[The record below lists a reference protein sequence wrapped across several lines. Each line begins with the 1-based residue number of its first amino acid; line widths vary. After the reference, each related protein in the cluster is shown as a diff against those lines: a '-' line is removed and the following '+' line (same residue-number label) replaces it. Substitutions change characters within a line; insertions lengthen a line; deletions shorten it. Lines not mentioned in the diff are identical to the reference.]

1 MAPRWIQTK
10 DYSDTVFEPVQ
21 PNDDWLLISG
31 NFVVGRVLRVAR
43 RKSTPEPV
51 AWSAIMRRWTD

>member
-31 NFVVGRVLRVAR
+31 NFVVGRVLRDVQG
-43 RKSTPEPV
+43 RKPDGFPGH
-51 AWSAIMRRWTD
+51 